1 MTQYINIYNVDEVPQ
16 LKTVS
21 YELHTWDDDIFW
33 LSWEIKERNVW
44 FDVQGWLRQNVFLYI
59 ELFVLP
65 IYIIPNKAEH

>member
-33 LSWEIKERNVW
+33 LSWKIKERNVW